1 MSRENVERFK
11 RGVAAMNRGD
21 IEGILEVCDPEV
33 VWRDAINAL
42 FGGETTLYEGHD
54 AVRELFR
61 DLYDS
66 FAAID
71 ADYSDV
77 RDLGEQVLGL
87 GSLRMRG
94 RESGA
99 ETESPVAA
107 LTEWSDGKVIRVLTY
122 LDHTEALEAA
132 GLSE

>member
-1 MSRENVERFK
+1 MSQENVEAFK
-11 RGVAAMNRGD
+11 RGVAAMNRGS
-21 IEGILEVCDPEV
+21 IEEMLEVCDPEV
-33 VWRDAINAL
+33 VWRDAINVM
-42 FGGETTLYEGHD
+42 FGGEATLYRGHD
-54 AVRELFR
+54 AVGKLFH
-61 DLYDS
+61 DLYES

-87 GSLRMRG
+87 GRIRMRG

-107 LTEWSDGKVIRVLTY
+107 LTTWRDGKVIRVLTY

-132 GLSE
+132 GLSD